1 METYQVGL
9 IALGLFSLF
18 AIIALITWRRRM
30 ASQALSLKVPIG
42 IEGSFAGSNCFYVA
56 TTFSERP
63 LERVIAH
70 GLAHRGHACLA
81 VVGSGVE
88 VSRVGEFSFLIPRA
102 DLVEVTLSSA
112 VIDRAVE
119 KEGLVVIKWRLG
131 EVELQTHFRFVSSE
145 LRLEA
150 LEALRPLVGAQ

>member
-18 AIIALITWRRRM
+18 AVIALITWRRRM
-30 ASQALSLKVPIG
+30 AAQALLLEVPVG
-42 IEGSFAGSNCFYVA
+42 IESSIAATNCFYVA
-56 TTFSERP
+56 TTLSERP

-70 GLAHRGHACLA
+70 GLAHRGHARLA
-81 VVGSGVE
+81 VTGSGVE
-88 VSRVGEFSFLIPRA
+88 VSRVGEFGFLIPTA
-102 DLVEVTLSSA
+102 DLIEVLLASA

-131 EVELQTHFRFVSSE
+131 AVELQTHFRFVSSE
-145 LRLEA
+145 LRSEA
-150 LEALRPLVGAQ
+150 LEALRPLVGA